1 MPRSLDLPI
10 QHPLKKELQARG
22 IPLWM
27 IREGIGGSPSEF
39 KLSRMLNGIELME
52 EGVKNKIERYLF
64 LMDQV
69 LKNTAVEKPLL

>member
-10 QHPLKKELQARG
+10 QHPLKKEMKARG

-27 IREGIGGSPSEF
+27 IRDAIGGSPSEF

-52 EGVKNKIERYLF
+52 EAVKSKIERYLL
-64 LMDQV
+64 LMDQA
-69 LKNTAVEKPLL
+69 LESRAVEKLL

>member
-1 MPRSLDLPI
+1 MPKSLDLPI

-27 IREGIGGSPSEF
+27 IRDALGGSPSEF
-39 KLSRMLNGIELME
+39 KLSRMLNGIEQME
-52 EGVKNKIERYLF
+52 EGIKNKIERYLF

-69 LKNTAVEKPLL
+69 LEKNAVEKPRL

>member
-10 QHPLKKELQARG
+10 QHPLKKELKARG

-27 IREGIGGSPSEF
+27 ILDALGGSPSEF

-52 EGVKNKIERYLF
+52 EGIKNKIEQYLF
-64 LMDQV
+64 LMDLA
-69 LKNTAVEKPLL
+69 LKKNALG